1 MSQKPLTEAE
11 LNALYREGVEADL
24 DSLGA
29 LLSRIKESEGDNA
42 AQAFAEARGT
52 LHNVKGQG
60 TSFGFPL
67 MTQIGESFHA
77 LVKFQAK
84 QSGIN
89 PGVVQ
94 LYEAHLTAM
103 KTIIAN
109 DIRGEGPELLQ
120 KVAASLQEKVDD
132 AIS

>member
-29 LLSRIKESEGDNA
+29 ILSRIKETEGDSA
-42 AQAFAEARGT
+42 AEAFDEARGT

-77 LVKFQAK
+77 LVKFQAT
-84 QSGIN
+84 QPGVN
-89 PGVVQ
+89 PDVVQ

-109 DIRGEGPELLQ
+109 DIRGDGPDLLQ
-120 KVAASLQEKVDD
+120 KVAASLEEKVKHT
-132 AIS
+132 IF